1 MKKIFIIFSIFF
13 LLIFSFSLSMDN
25 NTAIISA
32 SNNAFGIDL
41 YKKLITEEKGNIF
54 ISPYS
59 ISSALAMTYAGAR
72 GNTEKQMAKVLYF
85 NLLQEDIHKAFSSL
99 NAYFNRPNK
108 SYQLAIANALWGQA
122 NYPFQKEFINLL
134 NKYYEAGF
142 NEVDFVN
149 KENREKA
156 RLTIN
161 KWVEDKTNNK
171 IKELIHP
178 EDISALTR
186 LILVNAIYFKGKWQN
201 QFDPKETRDMPFN
214 LENKKKINV
223 PMMHQEGKF
232 NYTEDEKVQVLELPY
247 SEKELSMVIFLP
259 KEGIS
264 LSDFE
269 KELSIER
276 VNKLLSNLSQEKV
289 DVYIPKFKMEKRY
302 ILNKILIDLGMS
314 DAFDRMLADFSGMT
328 GSKNLYISK
337 VIQQS
342 FVEVNEE
349 GTEAAAATA
358 VIMSGKSIAPMI
370 IEFKADRPFIFIIRD
385 IKTNTILFMGR
396 FVEP

>member
-1 MKKIFIIFSIFF
+1 
-13 LLIFSFSLSMDN
+13 MDN

-41 YKKLITEEKGNIF
+41 YKKLITEERGNIF

-85 NLLQEDIHKAFSSL
+85 NLPQEDIHKAFSSL

-108 SYQLAIANALWGQA
+108 SYQLAIANSLWGQA

-149 KENREKA
+149 EENREKA

-201 QFDPKETRDMPFN
+201 QFDTKETRDMPFN
-214 LENKKKINV
+214 LENKKKVNV

-247 SEKELSMVIFLP
+247 SENELSMVIFLP
-259 KEGIS
+259 KESIS

-302 ILNKILIDLGMS
+302 ILNKMLIDLGMS
-314 DAFDRMLADFSGMT
+314 DAFDMMLADFSGMT
-328 GSKNLYISK
+328 GSKDLYISK
-337 VIQQS
+337 VIHQS
-342 FVEVNEE
+342 FIEVNEE

-370 IEFKADRPFIFIIRD
+370 IEFKADRPFLFIIRD
-385 IKTNTILFMGR
+385 IKTNTILFTGR

>member
-1 MKKIFIIFSIFF
+1 MKKISMIFSILF

-85 NLLQEDIHKAFSSL
+85 NLPQEDIHKAFSSL

-108 SYQLAIANALWGQA
+108 SYQLAIANSLWGQA

-149 KENREKA
+149 EENREKA

-201 QFDPKETRDMPFN
+201 QFDTKETRDMPFN
-214 LENKKKINV
+214 LENKKKVNV

-247 SEKELSMVIFLP
+247 SENELSMVIFLP
-259 KEGIS
+259 KESIS

-302 ILNKILIDLGMS
+302 ILNKMLIDLGMS
-314 DAFDRMLADFSGMT
+314 DAFDMMLADFSGMT
-328 GSKNLYISK
+328 GSKDLYISK
-337 VIQQS
+337 VIHQS
-342 FVEVNEE
+342 FIEVNEE

-370 IEFKADRPFIFIIRD
+370 IEFKADRPFLFIIRD
-385 IKTNTILFMGR
+385 IKTNTILFIGR

>member
-1 MKKIFIIFSIFF
+1 
-13 LLIFSFSLSMDN
+13 MDN

-85 NLLQEDIHKAFSSL
+85 NLPQEDIHKAFSFL

-122 NYPFQKEFINLL
+122 NYPFQKEFIDLL

-149 KENREKA
+149 AENREKA

-314 DAFDRMLADFSGMT
+314 DAFDMMLADFSGMT
-328 GSKNLYISK
+328 GSKDLYISK
-337 VIQQS
+337 VIHQS

-370 IEFKADRPFIFIIRD
+370 IEFKADRPFLFIIRD

>member
-1 MKKIFIIFSIFF
+1 MKKISIIFSILF
-13 LLIFSFSLSMDN
+13 LLILSFSFSMDN

-41 YKKLITEEKGNIF
+41 YKKLITEERGNIF

-85 NLLQEDIHKAFSSL
+85 NLPQEDIHKAFSSL

-108 SYQLAIANALWGQA
+108 SYQLAIANSLWGQA

-149 KENREKA
+149 EENREKA

-161 KWVEDKTNNK
+161 KWIEDKTNNK

-201 QFDPKETRDMPFN
+201 QFDIKETRDMPFN
-214 LENKKKINV
+214 LENKKKVNV

-247 SEKELSMVIFLP
+247 SENELSMVIFLP
-259 KEGIS
+259 KESIS

-302 ILNKILIDLGMS
+302 ILNKMLIDLGMS
-314 DAFDRMLADFSGMT
+314 DAFDMMLADFSGMT
-328 GSKNLYISK
+328 GSKDLYISK
-337 VIQQS
+337 VIHQS
-342 FVEVNEE
+342 FIEVNEE

-370 IEFKADRPFIFIIRD
+370 IEFKADRPFLFIIRD
-385 IKTNTILFMGR
+385 IKTNTILFIGR

>member
-1 MKKIFIIFSIFF
+1 MKKISIIFSILF
-13 LLIFSFSLSMDN
+13 LLILSFSLSMDN

-41 YKKLITEEKGNIF
+41 YKKLITEERGNIF

-85 NLLQEDIHKAFSSL
+85 NLPQEDIHKAFSSL
-99 NAYFNRPNK
+99 NAYFNSPNK

-149 KENREKA
+149 DENREKA

-314 DAFDRMLADFSGMT
+314 DAFDMMLADFSGMT
-328 GSKNLYISK
+328 ESKDLYISK
-337 VIQQS
+337 VIHQS

-370 IEFKADRPFIFIIRD
+370 IEFKADRPFLFIIRD

>member
-1 MKKIFIIFSIFF
+1 MKRRFIVFSILF
-13 LLIFSFSLSMDN
+13 LLILSFSLSMDN

-41 YKKLITEEKGNIF
+41 YKKIITEEKGNIF

-85 NLLQEDIHKAFSSL
+85 NIPQEDLHKAFSSL
-99 NAYFNRPNK
+99 NSYFNRPNK
-108 SYQLAIANALWGQA
+108 SYQLAIANSLWGQT
-122 NYPFQKEFINLL
+122 NYPFQKEFISLL

-149 KENREKA
+149 EENREKA

-171 IKELIHP
+171 IKNLIHP

-201 QFDPKETRDMPFN
+201 QFDPQETRDMPFN
-214 LENKKKINV
+214 LENQKKISV
-223 PMMHQEGKF
+223 PMMHQEGRF
-232 NYTEDEKVQVLELPY
+232 NYTEDDEVQVLELPY
-247 SEKELSMVIFLP
+247 SENEVSMIIFLP

-269 KELSIER
+269 KEISVER
-276 VNKLLSNLSQEKV
+276 INKLLSNLTQEKV

-302 ILNKILIDLGMS
+302 ILNKPLIDLGMK
-314 DAFDRMLADFSGMT
+314 DAFDMSLADFSGMT
-328 GSKNLYISK
+328 GSKDLYISK
-337 VIQQS
+337 VIHQS
-342 FVEVNEE
+342 FIEVNEE

-358 VIMSGKSIAPMI
+358 VIMSGKAIAPMI
-370 IEFKADRPFIFIIRD
+370 IEFKADRPFLFIIRD

>member
-1 MKKIFIIFSIFF
+1 
-13 LLIFSFSLSMDN
+13 MDN

-41 YKKLITEEKGNIF
+41 YKKLITEERGNIF

-85 NLLQEDIHKAFSSL
+85 NLPQEDIHKAFSSL

-108 SYQLAIANALWGQA
+108 SYQLAIANSLWGQA

-149 KENREKA
+149 EENREKA

-201 QFDPKETRDMPFN
+201 QFDTKETRDMPFN
-214 LENKKKINV
+214 LENKKKVNV

-247 SEKELSMVIFLP
+247 SENELSMVIFLP
-259 KEGIS
+259 KESIS

-302 ILNKILIDLGMS
+302 ILNKMLIDLGMS
-314 DAFDRMLADFSGMT
+314 DAFDMMLADFSGMT
-328 GSKNLYISK
+328 GSKDLYISK
-337 VIQQS
+337 VIHQS
-342 FVEVNEE
+342 FIEVNEE

-370 IEFKADRPFIFIIRD
+370 IEFKADRPFLFIIRD
-385 IKTNTILFMGR
+385 IKTNTILFIGR